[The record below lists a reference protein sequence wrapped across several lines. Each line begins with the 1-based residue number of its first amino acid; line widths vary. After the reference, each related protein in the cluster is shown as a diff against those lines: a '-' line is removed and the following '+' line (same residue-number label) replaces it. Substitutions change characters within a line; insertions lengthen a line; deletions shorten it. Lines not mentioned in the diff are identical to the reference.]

1 MAGGSEAA
9 VLVLTDV
16 IDPTAD
22 LVVAELEGRGVP
34 VMRCNPGDFPQKLTL
49 VARLDGESMS
59 GRLVYADRH
68 TGRHD
73 KIALDAIRCGYY
85 RRPSAFRL
93 GEHVPEQWR
102 FWAAREARQ
111 GFGGVVSAI
120 PRWLNHPADIAF
132 AEYKP
137 VQLRYAAEC
146 GLTIP
151 RTLVTNDPGQAR
163 RFADEVGAVVHKGLS
178 SSRGPGDPF
187 THIVDPDDIGVAET
201 AHLFQEY
208 VSKAYEIRLTVV
220 DQVMWA
226 VRIDVPP
233 DDAGVV
239 DWRAGYDSY
248 TYSVIT
254 VPSPLRAAVKDLMY
268 GLRLRFAALDFGVT
282 HDGELVFFEINPNG
296 QWAWLQERIGLDIA
310 HTIADALTCEDRL
323 VPAET
328 PIATCYS

>member
-1 MAGGSEAA
+1 MAGGFEAP

-49 VARLDGESMS
+49 VARLDGPSLA

-68 TGRHD
+68 TGRHEEV
-73 KIALDAIRCGYY
+73 ALADIRCGYY

-93 GEHVPEQWR
+93 GEHVPDQWR

-146 GLTIP
+146 GLAVP
-151 RTLVTNDPGQAR
+151 RTLVTNDPGEAR
-163 RFADEVGAVVHKGLS
+163 RFADEVGVVVHKRLS
-178 SSRGPGDPF
+178 SSPGPGDPF
-187 THIVDPDDIGVAET
+187 THLVEPDDIGVAET

-226 VRIDVPP
+226 VRIDVPA

-239 DWRAGYDSY
+239 DWRSGDASH

-254 VPSPLRAAVKDLMY
+254 VPSALRAAVNDLMY
-268 GLRLRFAALDFGVT
+268 CLRLRFAALDFGVT
-282 HDGELVFFEINPNG
+282 GDGVPVFFEINPNG
-296 QWAWLQERIGLDIA
+296 QWAWLQERVGLDIA
-310 HTIADALTCEDRL
+310 HTVADALTVEERL
-323 VPAET
+323 VPVA
-328 PIATCYS
+328 SGSW